1 MHRFWLSLLL
11 LAPFFTTR
19 AVQAAAPAD
28 NWLPGSNRVGAT
40 LATGIP
46 FLVTAEL
53 SLGIT
58 DHAAIG
64 VLGGATPTVS
74 GFGARPRGA
83 IPFNDRFRLL
93 LSAPVVY
100 YPRHSDG
107 PAWWL
112 TRPSA
117 ALEWRPTD
125 TWRLGAGGGA
135 VGIATQDAVFGG
147 DPGDTTTSA
156 YGRQFHNRRTN
167 LWWTLNALA
176 SLAVSERSQI
186 FADATCVFRGY
197 EPVRRD
203 WIGKVPL
210 LFFVGVST
218 TL

>member
-1 MHRFWLSLLL
+1 MHRYWSSLLL
-11 LAPFFTTR
+11 LALLVTPR
-19 AVQAAAPAD
+19 AVQATVTAD
-28 NWLPGSNRVGAT
+28 NWLPGSKQVSAT

-46 FLVTAEL
+46 FLVTGEL
-53 SLGIT
+53 SLGVT

-83 IPFNDRFRLL
+83 IPFNDQFRLL
-93 LSAPVVY
+93 LSAPFIY

-117 ALEWRPTD
+117 ALEWRPSHA
-125 TWRLGAGGGA
+125 WRLGAGAGGLA
-135 VGIATQDAVFGG
+135 IATNDALFGG

-156 YGRQFHNRRTN
+156 YGRQFHNRRTD

-176 SLAVSERSQI
+176 SFAVSQKSQV

-203 WIGKVPL
+203 WIGKLPL
-210 LFFVGVST
+210 LFFIGVST